1 MIEKV
6 SPAKKVDAARALLP
20 MRKLSIADA
29 VQQNMITTIKA
40 MIRTRKRIG
49 VSMV

>member
-6 SPAKKVDAARALLP
+6 SPAKKVDAPRAVLP
-20 MRKLSIADA
+20 MRKLRIADA
-29 VQQNMITTIKA
+29 VQQIMITAIKV
-40 MIRTRKRIG
+40 MINRRLRPG